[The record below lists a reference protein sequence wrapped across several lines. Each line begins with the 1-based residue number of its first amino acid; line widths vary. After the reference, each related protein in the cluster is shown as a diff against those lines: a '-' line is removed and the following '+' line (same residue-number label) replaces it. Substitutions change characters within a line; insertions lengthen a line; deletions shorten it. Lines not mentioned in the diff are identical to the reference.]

1 MVVEMVLMK
10 LRTGVSEPAFLWAA
24 EGTTAFLQACPGFIR
39 RRLAKDAYGQWV
51 DYLEWETMDAARQAA
66 ERFHSDPAMV
76 VFNAVIGPGSV
87 IGRHMTLQASAERAA
102 AGGPASKALLARC
115 A

>member
-1 MVVEMVLMK
+1 MVIELVLLK
-10 LRTGVSEPAFLWAA
+10 LRPGVSEPAFLWAA
-24 EGTTAFLQACPGFIR
+24 EATTAFLQACPGFVR

-51 DYLEWETMDAARQAA
+51 DYIEWEDSKDALDAA
-66 ERFHSDPAMV
+66 ERFNDDPATAP
-76 VFNAVIGPGSV
+76 FNAVIDPGS
-87 IGRHMTLQASAERAA
+87 IITRRLLLHASAERSA